1 MHPPCCSYP
10 DRIESPSAFR
20 TATTTTRR
28 TLLRRRVVSIPQRS
42 QDDRDHDRRLGGIDV
57 HACLDPSGLSGMTA
71 TQTPKTR
78 CSLAS
83 LPQSLS
89 ALKDDRD
96 LRSNT
101 IAMNGIGGSQFLS
114 ALRDDRDTD
123 VHRPEGGTADSSQ
136 SLSALRDDRDSLT
149 RNLRHHNHLH
159 PASPLPPIEA
169 AASTA
174 SPSSFPSS
182 ISFPSDNLREV
193 RYPRCLTS
201 RRHR

>member
-114 ALRDDRDTD
+114 ALRDDRD
-123 VHRPEGGTADSSQ
+123 
-136 SLSALRDDRDSLT
+136 SLT